1 MLDIIDKD
9 TNIKNEVFSG
19 ITVALALV
27 PEAVAFSFVAGVSPL
42 IGLYAAFMMG
52 VITALFGGRPG
63 MISGATGAIAVVFA
77 PLVLK
82 HGVDYL
88 FVAVIVMGIIQLI
101 AGLLKMG
108 KFARIIPHPVMLGF
122 VNGLAIVI
130 FLAQLGQFKI
140 NGEWMTGSNLYVM
153 LFLVSITM
161 LTIYFLPKL
170 TKAVP
175 STLVAIIGV
184 TFISIFLSKMGFDI
198 QNVRDFAK
206 GGIAGGLPS
215 FSLPNVTF
223 SFETLK
229 IVFPFALTAALVG
242 LIESLLTLALVDD
255 LTDTRGNSNKECL
268 GQGLA
273 NLVNGFFG
281 GMGGCAMIGQ
291 SMINVNSGGRKRL
304 SGLVASISLLL
315 FILFLSPLIELIPLG
330 ALVGVMFMVVIG
342 TFEWES
348 LKLRKKIPT
357 KDLFIIL
364 AVSVITVWHDLAT
377 AVITGVI
384 LSSLIFAWEKGSRI
398 YSKIEINNDGSK
410 IYKLEGTLFFASIAS
425 FKELFDVKNDPKNVI
440 LDFANS
446 NILDHSSI
454 EAINSITYKY
464 KQNGKSLKLTN
475 LSDDCQKLL
484 KSAEKIID
492 ISILN
497 SNKKVT
503 GALS

>member
-1 MLDIIDKD
+1 MLEIFDKD
-9 TNIKNEVFSG
+9 TNIKNEVLSG
-19 ITVALALV
+19 FTVALALV

-42 IGLYAAFMMG
+42 IGLYAAFMVG
-52 VITALFGGRPG
+52 IITAIFGGRPG
-63 MISGATGAIAVVFA
+63 MISGATGAVAVVFA

-82 HGVDYL
+82 YGVDYL
-88 FVAVIVMGIIQLI
+88 FVAVILMGCIQI
-101 AGLLKMG
+101 SAGLLKMG

-140 NGEWMTGSNLYVM
+140 NGNWMSGSTLYVM
-153 LFLVSITM
+153 LFLVSVTM
-161 LTIYFLPKL
+161 FIIHFLPKL
-170 TKAVP
+170 TKSVP
-175 STLVAIIGV
+175 STLVAIVGV
-184 TFISIFLSKMGFDI
+184 TLVSIPLSKMGFDI

-206 GGIAGGLPS
+206 GGISGGLPT
-215 FSLPNVTF
+215 FNLPNVSF

-242 LIESLLTLALVDD
+242 LIESMLTLALVDD
-255 LTDTRGNSNKECL
+255 LTDTRGKSNKECF

-273 NLVNGFFG
+273 NVVNGFFG

-291 SMINVNSGGRKRL
+291 SMINVNSGGKKRL
-304 SGLVASISLLL
+304 SGIVASISLLV

-364 AVSVITVWHDLAT
+364 VVTGITVWHDLAS

-384 LSSLIFAWEKGSRI
+384 LSAIMFAWEKGSRI
-398 YSKIEINNDGSK
+398 YAKNEININGSK
-410 IYKLEGTLFFASIAS
+410 IYKLEGTLFFGSIAS
-425 FKELFDVKNDPKNVI
+425 FKELFDFKNDPDDVI
-440 LDFANS
+440 IDFTNS
-446 NILDHSSI
+446 SVLDHSSI
-454 EAINSITYKY
+454 EALNSITSKY
-464 KQNGKSLKLTN
+464 KQNGKSLHLVN
-475 LSDDCQKLL
+475 LSSECRRLL
-484 KSAEKIID
+484 KNAEEIID
-492 ISILN
+492 INILDIKF
-497 SNKKVT
+497 SNVT
-503 GALS
+503 